1 MSFEELFEHLINP
14 ASPRHQW
21 AWKEFLQRYRE
32 VIREAIKWRCY
43 RWNSKMLRKQV
54 GDVINDVEM
63 RVFEILFKDG
73 FKALRDFRQ
82 KDSENK
88 FIAWLRQISSRAAG
102 RDLKDKFLG
111 DIRVLVEDITQE
123 DDASLD
129 YIKGSDEDA
138 RWENFEDWAAIYYN
152 EIKKKRGNLE
162 RDLHMFMLR
171 TWAEFDAETVVSF
184 PCFKGMKPHNVE
196 VVVNRIRDII
206 GKRKKSSLAEQK

>member
-14 ASPRHQW
+14 ASPRYEW
-21 AWKEFLQRYRE
+21 AWKEFMRRYGK

-43 RWNSKMLRKQV
+43 RWNSRMLRKQI
-54 GDVINDVEM
+54 GDVINDIEM
-63 RVFEILFKDG
+63 RVLEILFKDG

-82 KDSENK
+82 KDSEEK

-102 RDLKDKFLG
+102 RELKDKLLD
-111 DIRVLVEDITQE
+111 DIRVSGEDLAQ
-123 DDASLD
+123 DDEASLD
-129 YIKGSDEDA
+129 IIKGADDDT
-138 RWENFEDWAAIYYN
+138 RWENFEDWATVYYD

-171 TWAEFDAETVVSF
+171 AWAEFDPEKIVSF

-196 VVVNRIRDII
+196 VVVNRVRDII
-206 GKRKKSSLAEQK
+206 GKRKNSSLAK